1 MSIVDRKRFLG
12 ISAAAAGALGAQQL
26 LGVGGVDAAIMKPGQ
41 FSQQFLNKKA
51 DIKQVWD
58 FTSTDQAQT
67 GIGAMKNAMNAFQFS
82 YLKSHYLLI
91 VLRGPSAVVYGMN
104 DAMWAKY
111 GLGAKYQIFDL
122 KQGAYATHNPL
133 YPRTTSDDGKLDPN
147 DPKSL
152 FEDSSLQALQQ
163 RGAFVVVCHDALQ
176 SQAKLAVQDKRA
188 HGMSITQVYA
198 DMVAHLISGAEA
210 TPSGSSVIAIAQMA
224 GFTYAKQ

>member
-1 MSIVDRKRFLG
+1 MSNVDRKRFLG
-12 ISAAAAGALGAQQL
+12 LSAAAAGALGAKQL
-26 LGVGGVDAAIMKPGQ
+26 FGVGGVDAAIMKPGQ
-41 FSQQFLNKKA
+41 FDQTFLTKKA

-111 GLGAKYQIFDL
+111 GLGAKYQIFD
-122 KQGAYATHNPL
+122 QARGAYATHNPL
-133 YPRTTSDDGKLDPN
+133 YPRTTSGNGKLDPN
-147 DPKSL
+147 DQKSL
-152 FEDSSLQALQQ
+152 FEDASLQALQQ
-163 RGAFVVVCHDALQ
+163 RGAFVVVCHDALEG
-176 SQAKLAVQDKRA
+176 QARLAVRDKRA
-188 HGMSITQVYA
+188 HGMTMARVYA
-198 DMVAHLISGAEA
+198 DMAAHLIPGAEA
-210 TPSGSSVIAIAQMA
+210 TPSGSSVIAIAQMD